1 MRIFVDS
8 DVVISSLFSKTGAAY
23 LLLHCSK
30 ITPIFSNISVKEL
43 KIVAKRLDI
52 KENKLENLLHNKFQ
66 IIKLKQ
72 PIKIKDFRGYV
83 KDVNDIHIIVG
94 AIMAKVSFLITYNMK
109 HFEVEKIKRDYK
121 IILMTPGNFLQ
132 YLRSF

>member
-23 LLLHCSK
+23 LLLHRSK

-83 KDVNDIHIIVG
+83 KDVNDIHIIVC